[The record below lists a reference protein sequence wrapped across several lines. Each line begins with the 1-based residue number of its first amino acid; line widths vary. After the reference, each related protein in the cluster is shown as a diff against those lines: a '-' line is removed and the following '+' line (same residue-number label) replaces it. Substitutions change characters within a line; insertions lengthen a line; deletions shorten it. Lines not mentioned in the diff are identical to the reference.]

1 MSTLALVAPSTDKLT
16 AALERL
22 EALCDPGSLQL
33 MRSAVRSTRMGERTS
48 PNDGV
53 IGAGRSSR

>member
-1 MSTLALVAPSTDKLT
+1 MSTLALVAPSTEKLT
-16 AALERL
+16 ALERF
-22 EALCDPGSLQL
+22 ETLCDPGSLQL
-33 MRSAVRSTRMGERTS
+33 VRSAVRSTRMGERTS